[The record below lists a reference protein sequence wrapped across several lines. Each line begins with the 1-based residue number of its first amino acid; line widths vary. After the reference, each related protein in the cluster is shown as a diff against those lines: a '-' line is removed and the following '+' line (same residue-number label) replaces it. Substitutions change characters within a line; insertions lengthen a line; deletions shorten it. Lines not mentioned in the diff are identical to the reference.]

1 LVNLIKFFGISSKSN
16 KMINSTKNE
25 KTIGITGASG
35 ALGKELTKLF
45 RQKGYKVIGFTHSKT
60 NYEINFESP
69 NEWIRWECGKES
81 SLKKQLENIDILI
94 LNHGIYDLSR
104 ENSNYE
110 NSIEINALSKFKF
123 LNLFEDIA
131 LSNDSQIKKE
141 IWINTSEAEILP
153 ALNPS
158 YEISKSLI
166 GQLVSFKKN
175 LLDKNTKK
183 KLIIKKIILGPFK
196 SELNPLGIMSPK
208 FVSKKIYDLA
218 NSKNYLVII
227 SPNPLSYILFPL
239 KEFFNFFVLPNYL
252 QVQILVSRNLD
263 LSIFQ
268 YHHLKQLLYAP
279 IEQIVFHLLL
289 LRSIYHLMFCKI

>member
-1 LVNLIKFFGISSKSN
+1 MN
-16 KMINSTKNE
+16 KG

-45 RQKGYKVIGFTHSKT
+45 RQKGFKVIGFTHSKT
-60 NYEINFESP
+60 NSEINLESP
-69 NEWIRWECGKES
+69 NEWIKWECGKES
-81 SLKKQLENIDILI
+81 ILKKHLKKIDILI

-110 NSIEINALSKFKF
+110 DSIEINALSKFKF
-123 LNLFEDIA
+123 LNLFEEIA
-131 LSNDSQIKKE
+131 GTDKSLTKKE

-166 GQLVSFKKN
+166 GKLVSFKKN
-175 LLDKNTKK
+175 LLNKDIKE

-196 SELNPLGIMSPK
+196 SELNPIGIMKPK
-208 FVSKKIYDLA
+208 FVSKKIYELA
-218 NSKNYLVII
+218 NSKKYLIII

-239 KEFFNFFVLPNYL
+239 KEFFNFLYC
-252 QVQILVSRNLD
+252 QI
-263 LSIFQ
+263 
-268 YHHLKQLLYAP
+268 
-279 IEQIVFHLLL
+279 
-289 LRSIYHLMFCKI
+289 IYKYKS

>member
-1 LVNLIKFFGISSKSN
+1 MG
-16 KMINSTKNE
+16 NE

-45 RQKGYKVIGFTHSKT
+45 RQKGFKVIGFTHSKT
-60 NYEINFESP
+60 DSEINLESP
-69 NEWIRWECGKES
+69 NEWINWECGKES
-81 SLKKQLENIDILI
+81 TLKKHLKNIDILI
-94 LNHGIYDLSR
+94 LNHGIYNLSR

-123 LNLFEDIA
+123 INLFEDIA
-131 LSNDSQIKKE
+131 LTSDSLIKKE

-175 LLDKNTKK
+175 LQDKETKK
-183 KLIIKKIILGPFK
+183 KLTIKKIILGPFK
-196 SELNPLGIMSPK
+196 SELNPIGILSPK

-218 NSKNYLVII
+218 SSNSYLIII
-227 SPNPLSYILFPL
+227 SPNPLTYLLFPL
-239 KEFFNFFVLPNYL
+239 KEFFNYMYC
-252 QVQILVSRNLD
+252 QI
-263 LSIFQ
+263 
-268 YHHLKQLLYAP
+268 
-279 IEQIVFHLLL
+279 
-289 LRSIYHLMFCKI
+289 IYKYKS

>member
-1 LVNLIKFFGISSKSN
+1 MIK
-16 KMINSTKNE
+16 STQNE
-25 KTIGITGASG
+25 QIIGITGASG
-35 ALGKELTKLF
+35 ALGRELTKLF
-45 RQKGYKVIGFTHSKT
+45 RQKGYKVIGFTHSKN
-60 NYEINFESP
+60 NYEKNLESP
-69 NEWIRWECGKES
+69 NEWIKWECGKES

-104 ENSNYE
+104 ESSNYE
-110 NSIEINALSKFKF
+110 KSIEINALSKFKF

-131 LSNDSQIKKE
+131 LNNDTVTKKE

-196 SELNPLGIMSPK
+196 SELNKYLFMS
-208 FVSKKIYDLA
+208 FNQIKK
-218 NSKNYLVII
+218 
-227 SPNPLSYILFPL
+227 
-239 KEFFNFFVLPNYL
+239 
-252 QVQILVSRNLD
+252 
-263 LSIFQ
+263 
-268 YHHLKQLLYAP
+268 
-279 IEQIVFHLLL
+279 
-289 LRSIYHLMFCKI
+289 